1 MLDHLEDKERVQYIC
16 KVMYESQQ
24 IPVFLLDANR
34 EIEFAMPSSFE
45 CAPWVHNLNEPLSE
59 ITKSFNREN
68 NSNGNG
74 RTSTIPIVR
83 TTNFLENYIILH
95 LPSDNSNEGSI
106 VIGPSLYA
114 QPTED
119 NVASLM
125 RDHEVPLKF
134 QEQWLNY
141 YRSLTVLNK
150 MRLYH
155 TAMLLYS
162 LVTGKTLTLSELLLD
177 SRILAYKQLP
187 SGSLDLDI
195 SYRRE
200 NTWLH
205 HEPMLEK
212 NLFHYVKKGNKTE
225 LLRVQA
231 SFSEESYGLL
241 SKRSQLRNKK
251 NLAIS
256 CITLATRAAIDGG
269 LYWEISYTLSDFHIQ
284 HIEELKDIPAV
295 DHAVLYALCDFADHV
310 KESRMAKLSRTVALC
325 QNYIFNHLYEELSL
339 DRLAE
344 VAGLNRSYLS
354 LLFKKE
360 TGITISDFI
369 QLERIEEAKR
379 LIEVPEISL
388 SDIASRLHFNDQ
400 SYFTK
405 VFKKYTGI
413 TPKQFRTNRENTL

>member
-24 IPVFLLDANR
+24 IPVFLLDATR
-34 EIEFAMPSSFE
+34 EIEFAMPSSIE

-119 NVASLM
+119 SVVSLM

-295 DHAVLYALCDFADHV
+295 DHAVLNALCDFADHV

-360 TGITISDFI
+360 TGFTISDFI

>member
-119 NVASLM
+119 SVVSLM

-295 DHAVLYALCDFADHV
+295 DHAVLNALCDFADHV

-360 TGITISDFI
+360 TGFTISDFI

>member
-119 NVASLM
+119 SVVSLM

>member
-24 IPVFLLDANR
+24 IPVFLLDATR

-45 CAPWVHNLNEPLSE
+45 GAPWVHNLTESLSE
-59 ITKSFNREN
+59 ITKSSYREN

-74 RTSTIPIVR
+74 PTSTVPIVR

-95 LPSDNSNEGSI
+95 LPSDKSNEGSI

-134 QEQWLNY
+134 QELWLNY

-295 DHAVLYALCDFADHV
+295 DHAVLNALCDFADHV

-360 TGITISDFI
+360 TGFTISDFI

>member
-24 IPVFLLDANR
+24 IPVFLLDATR

-45 CAPWVHNLNEPLSE
+45 GAPWVHNLTESLSE
-59 ITKSFNREN
+59 ITKSSYREN

-74 RTSTIPIVR
+74 PTSTVPIVR

-95 LPSDNSNEGSI
+95 LPSDKSNEGSI

-134 QEQWLNY
+134 QELWLNY

-212 NLFHYVKKGNKTE
+212 ISFTMSKK
-225 LLRVQA
+225 
-231 SFSEESYGLL
+231 
-241 SKRSQLRNKK
+241 
-251 NLAIS
+251 AI
-256 CITLATRAAIDGG
+256 
-269 LYWEISYTLSDFHIQ
+269 
-284 HIEELKDIPAV
+284 
-295 DHAVLYALCDFADHV
+295 
-310 KESRMAKLSRTVALC
+310 KLSCYAFKLRSPKRVTGFSLKGA
-325 QNYIFNHLYEELSL
+325 NYVTKRIWQSL
-339 DRLAE
+339 VLH
-344 VAGLNRSYLS
+344 S
-354 LLFKKE
+354 LHV
-360 TGITISDFI
+360 
-369 QLERIEEAKR
+369 QL
-379 LIEVPEISL
+379 
-388 SDIASRLHFNDQ
+388 
-400 SYFTK
+400 
-405 VFKKYTGI
+405 
-413 TPKQFRTNRENTL
+413 

>member
-34 EIEFAMPSSFE
+34 EIEFAMPSSIE

-83 TTNFLENYIILH
+83 TTNVLENYIILH

-295 DHAVLYALCDFADHV
+295 DHAVLNALCDFADHV

-360 TGITISDFI
+360 TGFTISDFI

>member
-24 IPVFLLDANR
+24 IPVFLLDATR

-74 RTSTIPIVR
+74 PTCTVPIVR

-200 NTWLH
+200 NTWAH

-295 DHAVLYALCDFADHV
+295 DHAVLNALCDFADHV

>member
-34 EIEFAMPSSFE
+34 EIEFAMPSSIE

>member
-1 MLDHLEDKERVQYIC
+1 MLDHLEDKERVLYIC

-119 NVASLM
+119 SVVSLM

-295 DHAVLYALCDFADHV
+295 DHAVLNALCDFADHV